1 MTKMVPFSPRSI
13 KVGLELTSRCNLRCG
28 MCPLPVLRRPYEDM
42 EWSLVEKAEREI
54 HGLGLKLKWLHEM
67 GEPLL
72 YARIDDAI
80 RLFPEASLSTN
91 GLVLTG
97 PVGEKLL
104 SAKLRRLRIC
114 VDSVNPEV
122 YPHLRTGGDFE
133 KLVTLTRAFLEQA
146 KGNPIRIEIQK
157 MRSRMTQDET
167 IDDFRKLFNLRQY
180 RNASVIEKTCEA
192 LDVNEETD
200 LHGKFFGCVQG
211 AFFTW
216 IVIFADGRMTHCCYD
231 AHGDQVVGDLK
242 TQSLKEIL
250 ESERFSAMFR
260 AFQAR
265 DLTNLPRCAE
275 CFKHGGES
283 SGFNSILSRVQALPD
298 LAKDVV
304 RKVIDV
310 RYRN

>member
-1 MTKMVPFSPRSI
+1 MKFNPRKI
-13 KVGLELTSRCNLRCG
+13 KVGLELTSKCNLRCG

-42 EWSLVEKAEREI
+42 PWPLVEKAEREI

-91 GLVLTG
+91 GLVLTEEIG
-97 PVGEKLL
+97 AKLL
-104 SAKLRRLRIC
+104 ATPLKRLRIC
-114 VDSVNPEV
+114 VDSINPKV
-122 YPHLRTGGDFE
+122 YPQLRTGGDFD
-133 KLVTLTRAFLEQA
+133 KLVALTRAFLKQA
-146 KGNPIRIEIQK
+146 DGQPMRIELQK
-157 MRSRMTQDET
+157 MRSRLTVDET
-167 IDDFRKLFNLRQY
+167 VDDFKRLFDLKQH
-180 RNASVIEKTCEA
+180 RNARVIEKTCEA

-200 LHGKFFGCVQG
+200 LHGKFYGCVQG

-216 IVIFADGRMTHCCYD
+216 VVVFADGRVTHCCYD
-231 AHGDQVVGDLK
+231 AHAEQVMGDLK
-242 TQSLKEIL
+242 TQSLREIID
-250 ESERFSAMFR
+250 SPRFAEMQAMFDR
-260 AFQAR
+260 R
-265 DLTNLPRCAE
+265 DFTQLPRCAE

-283 SGFNSILSRVQALPD
+283 HAFEDVIKGVQNLPG

-310 RYRN
+310 RYR